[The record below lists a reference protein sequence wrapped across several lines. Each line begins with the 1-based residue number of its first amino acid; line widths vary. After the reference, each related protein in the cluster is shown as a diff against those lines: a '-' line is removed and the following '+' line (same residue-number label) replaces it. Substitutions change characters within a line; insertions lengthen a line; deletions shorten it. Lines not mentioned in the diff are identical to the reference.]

1 MKKLFLSVFASVTA
15 LTAFAGG
22 HDAFWKSAGQPY
34 KGVTLNGVTENTP
47 PGQFVSEVLAKD
59 FEKLTGIKVR
69 LETTSWDQMYDKA
82 IKDMEANTGIYD
94 FVYIEQDIIY
104 SYLDRDFFGKYF

>member
-15 LTAFAGG
+15 LTAMAGG
-22 HDAFWKSAGQPY
+22 HDAFWKSASQPY

-59 FEKLTGIKVR
+59 FEKLTLFEFFYAV
-69 LETTSWDQMYDKA
+69 
-82 IKDMEANTGIYD
+82 NN
-94 FVYIEQDIIY
+94 IIY
-104 SYLDRDFFGKYF
+104 IIFFHVGVKW